1 MNSKVD
7 AKKQEWFLNGQKYG
21 NSDEILDNV
30 TKFPWNFLEAMKFS

>member
-21 NSDEILDNV
+21 NSDEILDSV
-30 TKFPWNFLEAMKFS
+30 AKFRWYILEAMRFS